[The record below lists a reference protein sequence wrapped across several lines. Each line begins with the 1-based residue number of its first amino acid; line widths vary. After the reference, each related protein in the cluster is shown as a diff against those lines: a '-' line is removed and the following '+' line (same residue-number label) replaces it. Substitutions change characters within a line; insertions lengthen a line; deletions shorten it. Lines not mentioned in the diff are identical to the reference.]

1 MDTNIGTVVHRPGDE
16 HPIAITR
23 EDLTESVR
31 ACALLADLTVSLWSG
46 ERTDRAL
53 GDKIKDDAGAIGN
66 TGRYL
71 KNLLAGCDTELKK
84 LRNAY
89 TSARQ
94 VHYQLTLPWI
104 SNPSAD
110 RQSGPRLLPNLLFDR
125 YLTEMS
131 RTKREAT
138 GLLAEFLNKYPDL
151 VVRAQANLAGLAKA
165 EDYPD
170 VAVISASFKLSFDF
184 TPIPAATAFQGLPEG
199 MLERLG
205 SQLHA
210 RQMGAV
216 QAAQGAMWE
225 RVRDTVGHLIERLE
239 DPDRIFKVNTIES
252 VRELVTLLPG
262 FNTTNDPRV
271 NPVVTAIENM
281 LKGVDPKQL
290 RDNQDTRADVVKQAQ
305 AINNQLASWGL

>member
-1 MDTNIGTVVHRPGDE
+1 MVE
-16 HPIAITR
+16 ITR

-31 ACALLADLTVSLWSG
+31 ACALLADLTVSTWQA
-46 ERTDRAL
+46 EVTDR
-53 GDKIKDDAGAIGN
+53 KISNKVKEDAGAIGN
-66 TGRYL
+66 TGKFI
-71 KNLLAGCDTELKK
+71 KNLLAGCDKELKD

-89 TSARQ
+89 TGAREI
-94 VHYQLTLPWI
+94 HKRLTLPWI
-104 SNPSAD
+104 SNPAAD
-110 RQSGPRLLPNLLFDR
+110 HQKGPRLLPNLLFDQ

-131 RTKREAT
+131 RAKREAT
-138 GLLAEFLNKYPDL
+138 RLLAGFVDQYPDL
-151 VVRAQANLAGLAKA
+151 IVRAQANLADMA
-165 EDYPD
+165 EVTDYP
-170 VAVISASFKLSFDF
+170 AVDAIANKFKLSFDF

-216 QAAQGAMWE
+216 QAAQASMWE
-225 RVRDTVGHLIERLE
+225 RVRKTVGHLIERLE
-239 DPDRIFKVNTIES
+239 EPDKIFKVNTIES

-271 NPVVTAIENM
+271 APVVTAIEGM
-281 LKGVDPKQL
+281 LKDVDPKAL
-290 RDNQDTRADVVKQAQ
+290 RDNQDVRADVVKQAQ

>member
-1 MDTNIGTVVHRPGDE
+1 MVE
-16 HPIAITR
+16 ITR

-31 ACALLADLTVSLWSG
+31 ACALLADLTVSTWQA
-46 ERTDRAL
+46 EVTDR
-53 GDKIKDDAGAIGN
+53 KISNKVKEDAGAIGN
-66 TGRYL
+66 TGKFI
-71 KNLLAGCDTELKK
+71 KNLLAGCDKELKD

-89 TSARQ
+89 TGARQ
-94 VHYQLTLPWI
+94 IHKDLTLPWI
-104 SNPSAD
+104 SNPAAD
-110 RQSGPRLLPNLLFDR
+110 HQKGPRLLPNLLFDR

-131 RTKREAT
+131 KAKREAT
-138 GLLAEFLNKYPDL
+138 RLLAGFVDQYPDL
-151 VVRAQANLAGLAKA
+151 IVRAQANLADMA
-165 EDYPD
+165 EVTDYP
-170 VAVISASFKLSFDF
+170 AVDAIANKFKLSFDF

-216 QAAQGAMWE
+216 QAAQASMWE
-225 RVRDTVGHLIERLE
+225 RVRETVGHLIERLE
-239 DPDRIFKVNTIES
+239 DPDKIFKVNTIES

-271 NPVVTAIENM
+271 APVVTAIENM
-281 LKGVDPKQL
+281 LLGVDPKQL

-305 AINNQLASWGL
+305 AINDQLASWGL